1 MIMGKMVLAWT
12 TAGVLLLS
20 IGCAGVQQRDI
31 ESQLIDAFRMERK
44 TVEIKDDAHG
54 KVYMID
60 PLHVKTKR
68 GCELAL
74 IRVWEHGIKIDE
86 KEVEVCGNG
95 YR

>member
-1 MIMGKMVLAWT
+1 
-12 TAGVLLLS
+12 
-20 IGCAGVQQRDI
+20 
-31 ESQLIDAFRMERK
+31 
-44 TVEIKDDAHG
+44 
-54 KVYMID
+54 MID